1 MPAPASPPV
10 TGTARPA
17 PLPRRTILAAAGFL
31 TLAGAL
37 PRRAAAALCGVTG
50 QTTAGPFYVA
60 DTPTLLDLNR
70 LAMQGQPMRVSGTV
84 TGGRDGAQP
93 IAGALV
99 EIWHCDADGRYH
111 PEGSGRLTDYPGHAI
126 NLRGVTR
133 TDANGGFA
141 FVSIVPGHY
150 GNRRRHIHWR
160 VVAPSHR
167 PLTTQSY
174 WLDEKGTAR
183 ERSDFV
189 DRNIDACRW
198 VRFDTDREGVAT
210 GRFDVVLE
218 ILA

>member
-1 MPAPASPPV
+1 MV
-10 TGTARPA
+10 
-17 PLPRRTILAAAGFL
+17 
-31 TLAGAL
+31 TLAGTL

-50 QTTAGPFYVA
+50 QTTAGPFYVTDA
-60 DTPTLLDLNR
+60 PALLDLNR
-70 LAMQGQPMRVSGTV
+70 LAMPGTPMRVSGTV
-84 TGGRDGAQP
+84 TGGRDGQQP
-93 IAGALV
+93 ITDALV
-99 EIWHCDADGRYH
+99 EIWHCDADGHYH
-111 PEGSGRLTDYPGHAI
+111 PEGSGRLGDYPGHAI
-126 NLRGVTR
+126 NLRGVAR
-133 TDANGGFA
+133 TDGDGRFA

-160 VVAPSHR
+160 VVAPGHR

-198 VRFDTDREGVAT
+198 VRFETDRAGSAI

-218 ILA
+218 MLA